1 MTINLLQFV
10 TGWVDCKEE
19 TPMEMSDNSSRELA
33 LSSIPEIRRIWHK
46 NEWYYSVIDV
56 IAFLTRNRES

>member
-1 MTINLLQFV
+1 
-10 TGWVDCKEE
+10 
-19 TPMEMSDNSSRELA
+19 MEMSDNSSRELA